1 MVELTMLS
9 ALSRVAYNLLNSG
22 DNKDYAKKGN
32 SATGDSAIANINSRS
47 LLELGQVTEVEAITV
62 IDSALTMHES
72 TTDVLKFAN
81 TLYASWY
88 LSAAAVVTDTGRV
101 KTVDLLAKLNPSKSP
116 SYTVANSI
124 LSVAEKVAGGAV
136 RGAVGKYGIGYSAES
151 FGADMPKL
159 TVATLPRTGAQM
171 TVALEALEVVSSM
184 EAQAPAP
191 KEPVLEA
198 PGAAKHIG
206 KFQNANDLTAVANL
220 SIGQAVTLQVTDGKA
235 SKDVVVNIRLI
246 TVPTAPR
253 ILSTILKWSDKDMRL
268 KSRISSWRAGELR
281 FWRDVVLMRD
291 VFTERQR
298 LLMDDRS
305 DLFQMLLGRQKNSM
319 INSVLT
325 ASPDIGNMSSI
336 LVISQD
342 NLRRIE
348 EYELE
353 GSISNTIFRQ
363 RVMANTGLVM
373 IIVVDPLSELVT
385 IYKHTS
391 AVPTECSI
399 RQMKSAGKGGA
410 SDFSE
415 LIKLM
420 NQNKMPSYM

>member
-9 ALSRVAYNLLNSG
+9 ALSRVAYNLLNNG

-32 SATGDSAIANINSRS
+32 SVTGDSAIANINSRS

-116 SYTVANSI
+116 SYAVANSI

-136 RGAVGKYGIGYSAES
+136 RGAAAQYGIES
-151 FGADMPKL
+151 FEADLPKF
-159 TVATLPRTGAQM
+159 VVGTLPRTGAQM
-171 TVALEALEVVSSM
+171 DVALEAMVVDASM
-184 EAQAPAP
+184 EAKPATPTAPDDLP
-191 KEPVLEA
+191 P
-198 PGAAKHIG
+198 AAKYVG
-206 KFQNANDLTAVANL
+206 GFKNGSDLTAVANL

-235 SKDVVVNIRLI
+235 SKDVVVNVRLI

-325 ASPDIGNMSSI
+325 ATPDIGNMSSI

-353 GSISNTIFRQ
+353 GSISNTNFRQ

-399 RQMKSAGKGGA
+399 RQMKSASKGGA